1 MKKSSHLVVI
11 QSQYD
16 VAHEN
21 GFFFRMKM
29 KVWRKMEMEPI
40 FAHRGE
46 MTLGWILIIIGKK
59 EKIKHRQPFMREYE
73 KDTQLFH

>member
-1 MKKSSHLVVI
+1 
-11 QSQYD
+11 
-16 VAHEN
+16 
-21 GFFFRMKM
+21 M